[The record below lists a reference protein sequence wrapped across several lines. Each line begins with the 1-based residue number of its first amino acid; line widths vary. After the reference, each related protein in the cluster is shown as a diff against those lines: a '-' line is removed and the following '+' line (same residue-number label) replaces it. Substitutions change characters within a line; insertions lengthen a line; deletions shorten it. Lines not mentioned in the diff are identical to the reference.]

1 LRNAGVGYLAV
12 FVLSQNTKAIKGEES
27 TTTFYLQRLNRQW
40 GCYINM
46 DSVEDTK
53 DGDKLTVAKIKSKS
67 HSDQT
72 EPAEPAHDQAD
83 SSTNDV
89 SCLISCS

>member
-1 LRNAGVGYLAV
+1 
-12 FVLSQNTKAIKGEES
+12 
-27 TTTFYLQRLNRQW
+27 
-40 GCYINM
+40 M

>member
-1 LRNAGVGYLAV
+1 
-12 FVLSQNTKAIKGEES
+12 
-27 TTTFYLQRLNRQW
+27 
-40 GCYINM
+40 M

-67 HSDQT
+67 HPDQT
-72 EPAEPAHDQAD
+72 EPAETAHDQAD